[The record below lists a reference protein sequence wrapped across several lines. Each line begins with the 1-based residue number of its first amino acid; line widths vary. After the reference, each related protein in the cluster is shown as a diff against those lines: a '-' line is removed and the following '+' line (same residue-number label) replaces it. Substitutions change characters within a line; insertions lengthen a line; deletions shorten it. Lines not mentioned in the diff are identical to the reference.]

1 MSNSAFNK
9 TEWLFFVGINIFLVY
24 CIRRYTESFRF
35 ILIYLII
42 ASYVPQGGKN
52 TPLFEQFAATG
63 MLSYADEEEEVV
75 KTVLP
80 VKAAT
85 EKVVVGPEDET
96 ELEDDTNVKKLR
108 FSECLF
114 LIWVISGPL
123 LGFCNGWGVGGGGK
137 GHYLGCWKQEPWNG
151 LWGYPPL
158 ENFQIWRLWNAIFST
173 CHEICFQKIDFKQIH
188 PQA

>member
-1 MSNSAFNK
+1 MA
-9 TEWLFFVGINIFLVY
+9 FFVGINIFLVY

-52 TPLFEQFAATG
+52 TPLVEQFAATG

-123 LGFCNGWGVGGGGK
+123 LGFCNGWGGGGG
-137 GHYLGCWKQEPWNG
+137 GGGILLG
-151 LWGYPPL
+151 
-158 ENFQIWRLWNAIFST
+158 
-173 CHEICFQKIDFKQIH
+173 D
-188 PQA
+188 

>member
-1 MSNSAFNK
+1 
-9 TEWLFFVGINIFLVY
+9 
-24 CIRRYTESFRF
+24 
-35 ILIYLII
+35 
-42 ASYVPQGGKN
+42 
-52 TPLFEQFAATG
+52 

-108 FSECLF
+108 FSECLI

-123 LGFCNGWGVGGGGK
+123 LGFCNGWGITLGAESKSLETGCGGI
-137 GHYLGCWKQEPWNG
+137 LP
-151 LWGYPPL
+151 
-158 ENFQIWRLWNAIFST
+158 
-173 CHEICFQKIDFKQIH
+173 
-188 PQA
+188 

>member
-1 MSNSAFNK
+1 
-9 TEWLFFVGINIFLVY
+9 
-24 CIRRYTESFRF
+24 
-35 ILIYLII
+35 
-42 ASYVPQGGKN
+42 
-52 TPLFEQFAATG
+52 

-96 ELEDDTNVKKLR
+96 ELEDDTNVKKLS

-123 LGFCNGWGVGGGGK
+123 LGFCNGWGGGGGR
-137 GHYLGCWKQEPWNG
+137 GIILGAESKS
-151 LWGYPPL
+151 L
-158 ENFQIWRLWNAIFST
+158 ETGCGGIL
-173 CHEICFQKIDFKQIH
+173 
-188 PQA
+188 P